1 MSGYPTLR
9 PEPTSSK
16 VIDLPKGPY
25 GVPDAMIYGL
35 QASRASAG
43 LQTVHPLQ
51 ASEENWKEHQLKMDF
66 AMLRNSQGIHAP
78 LKLQMER
85 YSASMMQRLPCLHSS
100 NLLMDGLTGADD
112 HIGFEDILNNPADSE
127 VMGQPHAMMERRLG
141 LL

>member
-9 PEPTSSK
+9 PHSSASK
-16 VIDLPKGPY
+16 VIDLPKGAY
-25 GVPDAMIYGL
+25 GVPDAMMNGL
-35 QASRASAG
+35 MAGRASAG

-51 ASEENWKEHQLKMDF
+51 ASEEQWNDHQMKLDYVMLK
-66 AMLRNSQGIHAP
+66 NSQGLHAP

-85 YSASMMQRLPCLHSS
+85 FAVSHMQRLPCLHSS
-100 NLLMDGLTGADD
+100 NILLDTLTGADD
-112 HIGFEDILNNPADSE
+112 RIRFEDILNNPADSE